1 MSLSF
6 DERTFFDK
14 LFEEKLL
21 KNIADKV
28 FKLLKKLKKIKK
40 QTCYIISEYSSDW
53 IFSWISY
60 SITTKITYNGA
71 IKSNVW
77 FSVWKGYLKIKFN
90 YKTIETTKEQ
100 FFEFS
105 HYSEKDIEELK
116 KNLVLLKTEIENLK

>member
-1 MSLSF
+1 MLF
-6 DERTFFDK
+6 DERAFVDR

-21 KNIADKV
+21 KNISDKV

-40 QTCYIISEYSSDW
+40 QTCYIISEISSDW
-53 IFSWISY
+53 IFSWIPY
-60 SITTKITYNGA
+60 SISTKVTYNWA

-90 YKTIETTKEQ
+90 YRTIETTKEKII
-100 FFEFS
+100 EFN

-116 KNLVLLKTEIENLK
+116 KNLILLKAETKSFK

>member
-1 MSLSF
+1 MLF
-6 DERTFFDK
+6 DERAFVDK
-14 LFEEKLL
+14 SFEGKLL
-21 KNIADKV
+21 KNISDKV

-53 IFSWISY
+53 IFSWIPY
-60 SITTKITYNGA
+60 SISTKVTYNWA

-90 YKTIETTKEQ
+90 YRKIETTKEQ
-100 FFEFS
+100 FFEFD

-116 KNLVLLKTEIENLK
+116 KNLILLKAETKSLK

>member
-1 MSLSF
+1 MLF
-6 DERTFFDK
+6 DERVFVDK
-14 LFEEKLL
+14 SFEEKLL
-21 KNIADKV
+21 KNISDKV

-53 IFSWISY
+53 IFSWIPY
-60 SITTKITYNGA
+60 SISTKVTYNWA

-100 FFEFS
+100 FFEFN

-116 KNLVLLKTEIENLK
+116 KNLVLLKTEIENLE

>member
-1 MSLSF
+1 MLF
-6 DERTFFDK
+6 EERVFVDK
-14 LFEEKLL
+14 LFEGKLL
-21 KNIADKV
+21 KSISDKV

-53 IFSWISY
+53 VFSWIPY
-60 SITTKITYNGA
+60 SISTKVTYNWA

-90 YKTIETTKEQ
+90 YKTIETTKEN
-100 FFEFS
+100 FFEFD